1 MDDRRRPISPR
12 EPVMGEA
19 LLRVSNTL
27 EAQRL
32 TKSLDYQE
40 KLRSRANI
48 RMIISIIC
56 LCIALGCLIV
66 GGFLLTVLIK
76 YEDPILDSVVPY
88 IKSSMNASNVKNM
101 AKMEAATYKPYMTE
115 LKVRMA
121 EQKLAKAQAA
131 AQGIDFSA
139 VIDGLTGLLG
149 NASGMV
155 TDLRGAIGTVASS
168 AGGAIGEVGNSVSTA
183 IGDFTQNA
191 NEAIGSVVGGL
202 GNAVSDGSTTE
213 AAAEAAKNVA
223 TF

>member
-1 MDDRRRPISPR
+1 MDERRRPISPR

-131 AQGIDFSA
+131 AQGVDFSA
-139 VIDGLTGLLG
+139 VIEALKGLLG

-168 AGGAIGEVGNSVSTA
+168 AGGAIGEVGNSVSVA

-191 NEAIGSVVGGL
+191 NEAISSVVGGI
-202 GNAVSDGSTTE
+202 GNGVSNSTAD
-213 AAAEAAKNVA
+213 AAAQAAQNVA

>member
-76 YEDPILDSVVPY
+76 YEDPIIDSVVPY

>member
-56 LCIALGCLIV
+56 LCIALGSLIV
-66 GGFLLTVLIK
+66 GGFLLTVLVK
-76 YEDPILDSVVPY
+76 YEDPVLDTVVPY
-88 IKSSMNASNVKNM
+88 VKSYMNASNVKNM
-101 AKMEAATYKPYMTE
+101 AKMEAATYKPYSAE
-115 LKVRMA
+115 LKVRLA

-131 AQGIDFSA
+131 TQGLDFGA
-139 VIDGLTGLLG
+139 VVEALKGLLG
-149 NASGMV
+149 NASGMLS
-155 TDLRGAIGTVASS
+155 DLRGAIGTVAAS
-168 AGGAIGEVGNSVSTA
+168 AGGAIAEVGGSVSNA
-183 IGDFTQNA
+183 IGNFTQNTNDA
-191 NEAIGSVVGGL
+191 VSSVIGGL
-202 GNAVSDGSTTE
+202 GSGVSGSTAD
-213 AAAEAAKNVA
+213 AAAEVAKNVA